1 MKSLLL
7 FSTADVK
14 AVIAMGIA
22 VGMLVPLSP
31 PLTLSTAFTLVP
43 PLPCALLNI
52 STHTLNVFSF
62 FSFSNAKILTTVV
75 WIPFPQTKTTVYL
88 SDKLILI
95 LFYISN
101 MIMDTIVGYNGYNKS
116 RRDLALHKQN

>member
-1 MKSLLL
+1 MKSNFTLLL

-43 PLPCALLNI
+43 PRALLNI

-116 RRDLALHKQN
+116 RRDLALHK

>member
-1 MKSLLL
+1 MKSNFTLLL

-22 VGMLVPLSP
+22 VGMLVPLSSNAVHSFHTRP
-31 PLTLSTAFTLVP
+31 SFTVCP
-43 PLPCALLNI
+43 VKHQH
-52 STHTLNVFSF
+52 THIKCFLF

-116 RRDLALHKQN
+116 RRDLALHK